1 MAVREED
8 KIDQEGDAENQLR
21 RSYLP
26 WLIVAAGFIM
36 SVAAYF
42 LVRDWEE
49 AIIRADFELLS
60 ATDAF
65 AVQRELVRHLDS
77 LVALAGLYDASQE
90 VDRSEFRQ
98 FVAGVFKQHGDIEA
112 LMWVPRVAAARR
124 DGLEQQAA
132 RQGLQGFHIREP
144 ESSSLKERAEYFPV
158 YYLESSAPHAGLL
171 GVDVMQ
177 EPAYRAVLEVTRDS
191 GEVVGS
197 EPILL
202 PSEQGLEYGILLAR
216 AIYQKGMALDSV
228 VQRRAALQGFVL
240 QLFCIDDFVSES
252 LQGSADLGLEIGIY
266 YENIPGDPQR
276 IYFQRSQSRE
286 QAASSFTGGAEHGQ
300 GLVWRTTLGITD
312 RPWELVMTPAPK
324 FWASHPVW
332 RSWVVSGTGFL
343 ISIWLGVYLFILSRQ
358 SRRTESLARSL
369 ALTNQNLEKEI
380 VERSQLEAQSVKL
393 SRAIEQAADAVM
405 ITDRQG
411 YIEYVNPAFEAMT
424 GYTRAEAIGKKP
436 SLVKSGQHDAGFY
449 SQLWGTISR
458 GEVFQDVLVNR
469 RKNGMLYYEEKTIT
483 PLKDRANNI
492 THYIATGKDI
502 TDRMQTQ
509 ERLHYL
515 AYNDL
520 LTNLPNRLLFLE
532 RVGHALKGRRGPDH
546 RLAILYLDLD
556 RFKIINDTLGHQVGD
571 SLLQKIAGLL
581 PSTVGAGDTVAR
593 LGGDEFGV
601 LLEDAPTLDGVTAL
615 ARRILA
621 VFAQPFQIGGRE
633 LYIAPSI
640 GVSVYP
646 DDGDDAHV
654 LLKNADVAMYR
665 AKDQGG
671 NNYQYYSA
679 DMSSKAFE
687 RLSLETSLRRALE
700 REEFRV
706 YFQPQIEL
714 ASGKVTGAEALI
726 RWQHPDLGLVN
737 PLEFIPLLEETGLIV
752 PVGEWVVKQAC
763 EWAVAWQQHQPLRV
777 SVNLSGRQ
785 FRDPRLSGQVLKI
798 LESTGLKP
806 EMLEMEITES
816 VLMQSDKTSADNLL
830 ALDRIG
836 VRLAID
842 DFGTGYSSLSY
853 LKRFPIKTL
862 KIDRAFIRD
871 LNTDPDD
878 AAIVTAIIAM
888 ARSLEMEVVAE
899 GVETTQQLN
908 FLRELGC
915 GAIQGFLI
923 SKALPVV
930 EINRFLARGHQV
942 LSTMPSQLR
951 R

>member
-1 MAVREED
+1 MH
-8 KIDQEGDAENQLR
+8 
-21 RSYLP
+21 
-26 WLIVAAGFIM
+26 
-36 SVAAYF
+36 
-42 LVRDWEE
+42 
-49 AIIRADFELLS
+49 
-60 ATDAF
+60 
-65 AVQRELVRHLDS
+65 RELIRHTDS
-77 LVALAGLYDASQE
+77 SIALAGLYDASQE
-90 VDRSEFRQ
+90 VDRQEFHD
-98 FVAGVFKQHGDIEA
+98 FVTGILKQHNDVHA
-112 LMWVPRVAAARR
+112 LLWVPRVAAAQR
-124 DGLEQQAA
+124 DGLERQAV
-132 RQGLQGFHIREP
+132 REGLRDFHVREFG
-144 ESSSLKERAEYFPV
+144 SSTLGERPEYFPSF
-158 YYLESSAPHAGLL
+158 YLEPLASNTDLL
-171 GVDVMQ
+171 GFDLMLD
-177 EPAYRAVLEVTRDS
+177 PAYRAVLEVARDT

-197 EPILL
+197 EPIHVAT
-202 PSEQGLEYGILLAR
+202 EQGLEYGILLGR
-216 AIYQKGMALDSV
+216 AVYQKGMALNTLA
-228 VQRRAALQGFVL
+228 QRRAALQGFVL
-240 QLFCIDDFVSES
+240 QLFRVGDFIHEALKES
-252 LQGSADLGLEIGIY
+252 AVLGLDLGIY
-266 YENIPGDPQR
+266 YEKTPGDPQR
-276 IYFQRSQSRE
+276 IYFHSSRSRE
-286 QAASSFTGGAEHGQ
+286 EATPSFAPGRVAENSQ
-300 GLVWRTTLGITD
+300 GLVWRTSLGVVD

-324 FWASHPVW
+324 FWASHPIW
-332 RSWVVSGTGFL
+332 RSWVVSGTGL
-343 ISIWLGVYLFILSRQ
+343 SISILLGAYLLALSRQ
-358 SRRTESLARSL
+358 SRRAESLARSL

-380 VERSQLEAQSVKL
+380 VERTQLEAQSVKL

-405 ITDRQG
+405 ITDRNG
-411 YIEYVNPAFEAMT
+411 IIEYVNPAFEVMT
-424 GYTRAEAIGKKP
+424 GYTRGEAIGNKP
-436 SLVKSGQHDAGFY
+436 NLVKSGQHDAEFY
-449 SQLWGTISR
+449 GQLWSAISR

-469 RKNGMLYYEEKTIT
+469 RKSGVIYYEEKTIT
-483 PLKDRANNI
+483 PLKDRANHI

-532 RVGHALKGRRGPDH
+532 RISHALKGRRGPEH
-546 RLAILYLDLD
+546 RLAIMYLDLD
-556 RFKIINDTLGHQVGD
+556 RFKVINDTLGHQVGD

-581 PSTVGAGDTVAR
+581 PSCVGVGDTVAR

-601 LLEDAPTLDGVTAL
+601 LLEDVPSLDSVAAL

-621 VFAQPFQIGGRE
+621 AFAPAFQIGGHE

-646 DDGDDAHV
+646 EDGDDAHV

-687 RLSLETSLRRALE
+687 RLTLETSLRRALE

-706 YFQPQIEL
+706 YFQPQIDL
-714 ASGKVTGAEALI
+714 ASGMVMGAEALI
-726 RWQHPDLGLVN
+726 RWQHPDLGLVT

-752 PVGEWVVKQAC
+752 PVGEWVLRQAC
-763 EWAVAWQQHQPLRV
+763 EWAVGWQQHQPLRV

-785 FRDPRLSGQVLKI
+785 FRDPRLSHQVLKI
-798 LESTGLKP
+798 LEMTGLKP
-806 EMLEMEITES
+806 DMLEMEITES
-816 VLMQSDKTSADNLL
+816 VLMQGDKISADNLI

-871 LNTDPDD
+871 LITDQDD

-888 ARSLEMEVVAE
+888 AGSLQVEVVAE

-923 SKALPVV
+923 SKALPMV

-942 LSTMPSQLR
+942 LSTTQSQIR
-951 R
+951 